1 MLNQILPIIRPYKPT
16 LVGSAA
22 YSPTPNDIDILI
34 SVPPDQIQRI
44 VASLTLLGY
53 QRNIPDPSTT
63 DALVHS
69 AYSRGKIDIQI
80 ATPDNYTKKAQAN
93 RTINRLRL
101 HAGRTKHQRYRI
113 YNELYKLMSN

>member
-1 MLNQILPIIRPYKPT
+1 MLNQVLPIIRPYKPT

-34 SVPPDQIQRI
+34 AVPADQIQRL
-44 VASLTLLGY
+44 AMTLLSLGY

-63 DALVHS
+63 DRLVHS
-69 AYSRGKIDIQI
+69 AYSYGKIDIQI
-80 ATPDNYTKKAQAN
+80 CTPENYIKKAQAN

-101 HAGRTKHQRYRI
+101 HAGRTKRQRYRI
-113 YNELYKLMSN
+113 YTELYKLMTH